1 MDRKKSMLRGEYKP
15 RQDDGVG
22 EGGARERRPE
32 GLSRTASEGSKRT
45 TTRVDFEELTIR
57 DLQRLE
63 ELAGECRRMS
73 SRSKTPPG

>member
-1 MDRKKSMLRGEYKP
+1 MLRGEYKP
-15 RQDDGVG
+15 RQGDGVEE
-22 EGGARERRPE
+22 EGQPRMRERRPE

-63 ELAGECRRMS
+63 ELAGEL
-73 SRSKTPPG
+73 SRFEAEVKLSTPRS

>member
-1 MDRKKSMLRGEYKP
+1 MLRGEYKP
-15 RQDDGVG
+15 RQGDGVEE
-22 EGGARERRPE
+22 EGQPRIRERRPE

-63 ELAGECRRMS
+63 ELAGEWWRLPRAS
-73 SRSKTPPG
+73 